1 MVYPNRV
8 VLNINQKYVMPIP
21 YTQQG
26 DTARV
31 LTFNILDNGVPFSL
45 QGKTVR
51 AKIVKPDNTKCYN
64 DLTITNATNG
74 ECALKLTNQILAV
87 AGKVN
92 CQLEIK
98 EGEELLSTIIFSID
112 VEPSIDING
121 AVESTNEFTALLN
134 GIIKLD
140 EWDKYFKETSGA
152 IEEKY
157 TERLN
162 GIDSSLEDI
171 AINVEQFGA
180 VGDGVAWDTF
190 AFQNAFQYAKNNNIK
205 KIKGT
210 RGKNYKLGDIIPISE
225 GMDDLEFDGDDCKIT
240 WGKSTMYD
248 TELPNDGWDYK
259 FARGVFHIQG
269 SKTSTKTN
277 ITGKEYVYFNQLRY
291 SVDNINGF
299 NVGDYCIL
307 KLQTATNWGDYDANS
322 LQPKVEIITK
332 VTKVEIGFITLEY
345 NKLFWEFKVGAY
357 TGSITKINVVENVT
371 IKNVEFYDNS
381 PFENRDV
388 STSLVGNTKLVSF
401 ITTIYASNCKFEN
414 IKGENTKL
422 PLILNLFSYKP
433 IADKI
438 YLKDPSC
445 VGGGEGYLNQNISC
459 YYPILK
465 NSNAFNERH
474 LVDFTSCAFGY
485 AENCFSNSSLSST
498 FLCHGAYE
506 HDVVFK
512 NCEGSFGFAN
522 SGTTFGCADKN
533 ITLENCRGYINGG
546 YVENLRVIG
555 GEVGVTQCPY
565 EIEFNNADVVW
576 IDIVII
582 KPLMKRGKTGSK
594 FILNNCNL
602 TWLYYKNRG
611 VIESYDVVTF
621 NNCDLEKYRG
631 TLVGINLKNC
641 GDFLC
646 ENCKITDLEF
656 RLDGESKSF
665 NVNKNNVY
673 LSANN
678 VYPLVNTQNLS
689 GNIDINVINNNFKR
703 TNISKEIYAIKVFA
717 SGNDES
723 TAKKVCNFKGNT
735 LNGQFILQLKTDG
748 STIYNC
754 ENKHVGI
761 TSVIKD
767 AIPGDNYINKDNL
780 VI

>member
-1 MVYPNRV
+1 MKYPKRA
-8 VLNINQKYVMPIP
+8 NIDLSKNIHESIQVK
-21 YTQQG
+21 QR
-26 DTARV
+26 DNARY
-31 LTFNILDNGVPFSL
+31 LLFRILDNGVPFDLSN
-45 QGKTVR
+45 KTVR
-51 AKIVKPDNTKCYN
+51 VFGKKADGKEIYN
-64 DLTITNATNG
+64 DMFITNAKKG
-74 ECALKLTNQILAV
+74 ECELRLTSGALSAPGIL
-87 AGKVN
+87 
-92 CQLEIK
+92 QLEIEIK
-98 EGEELLSTIIFSID
+98 ENEDILSTFLLGVD
-112 VEPSIDING
+112 VKRSLRSNSS
-121 AVESTNEFTALLN
+121 VESSNEFTALEN
-134 GIIKLD
+134 GITKLD
-140 EWDKYFKETSGA
+140 EWDKYFKETSGK

-157 TERLN
+157 TERLS
-162 GIDSSLEDI
+162 GIATSLEDI

-180 VGDGVAWDTF
+180 VGDGVAWDTV

-269 SKTSTKTN
+269 SKTSTKAN
-277 ITGKEYVYFNQLRY
+277 ITGKEYTYFNQLRY
-291 SVDNINGF
+291 SVDNIDGF
-299 NVGDYCIL
+299 NVGDYCVL
-307 KLQTATNWGDYDANS
+307 KLQTATNWSDYDANS
-322 LQPKVEIITK
+322 LQPKVEIVTRI
-332 VTKVEIGFITLEY
+332 TKVEIGFITVEY
-345 NKLFWEFKVGAY
+345 NKLFWEFKTGAF
-357 TGSITKINVVENVT
+357 TGTITKINVVNNIT
-371 IKNVEFYDNS
+371 IKNVDFYDIS

-388 STSLVGNTKLVSF
+388 STSLVGNIKLVSL
-401 ITTIYASNCKFEN
+401 ISSIYTSNCKFEN

-422 PLILNLFSYKP
+422 PLILNEFSYKP
-433 IADKI
+433 YMDKI
-438 YLKDPSC
+438 YLKDPAC
-445 VGGGEGYLNQNISC
+445 VGGGEGYLNQNIGC
-459 YYPILK
+459 YYPTIK

-474 LVDFTSCAFGY
+474 LADFTSCAFGY

-533 ITLENCRGYINGG
+533 ITLENCKGYVNGG

-555 GEVGVTQCPY
+555 GEVGITQCPY

-576 IDIVII
+576 IDTVII

-656 RLDGESKSF
+656 RLDGKSKSF

-689 GNIDINVINNNFKR
+689 GNIDINVMNNNFKR
-703 TNISKEIYAIKVFA
+703 TDVSKEIYAIKVFA

-723 TAKKVCNFKGNT
+723 TAKKVCNFRGNT